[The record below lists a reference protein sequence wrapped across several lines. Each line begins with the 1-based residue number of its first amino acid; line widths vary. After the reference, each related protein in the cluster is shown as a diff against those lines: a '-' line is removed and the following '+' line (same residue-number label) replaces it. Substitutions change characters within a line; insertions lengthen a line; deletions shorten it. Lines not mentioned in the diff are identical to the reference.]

1 MVYNG
6 TITVLPLSTEGKS
19 PTASSH
25 QTPQGRKAARDGGRS
40 GAMGIACPLFFPM
53 RTDFHRQAKVVLVTG
68 ATTGIGSSI
77 ASVLAEAGH
86 RVWGTGRSSE
96 TSLPLPGKPG
106 SIALDVTQP
115 ATVDAAISTIVSEEG
130 RIDAVINNAGIGMM
144 GAMGDTT
151 EDELLTVYRTNVV
164 GLHTVSKTAIP
175 HLIASQGHLLHV
187 GSVAGVV
194 GLPFRGVYCSSK
206 AAVELIAEAQSM
218 ELARHGVRVT
228 VLRPGDF
235 KTAINAN
242 RLRVAHP
249 NHAVNPG
256 FDAVCD
262 AVNAE
267 VAHAKDPADMGRAVL
282 KLLDQKKPPLYVTV
296 APPLQRLAIRLKR
309 VLPDRVF
316 EALIARRYPLR

>member
-1 MVYNG
+1 
-6 TITVLPLSTEGKS
+6 
-19 PTASSH
+19 
-25 QTPQGRKAARDGGRS
+25 
-40 GAMGIACPLFFPM
+40 M

-77 ASVLAEAGH
+77 ARVLAEAGH

-151 EDELLTVYRTNVV
+151 EEELLTVYRTNVV

>member
-1 MVYNG
+1 MEPSLSYLCPRRASLPRPAPTKPPRAGRQQG
-6 TITVLPLSTEGKS
+6 TVVVAVRWESLALSR
-19 PTASSH
+19 SS
-25 QTPQGRKAARDGGRS
+25 
-40 GAMGIACPLFFPM
+40 
-53 RTDFHRQAKVVLVTG
+53 
-68 ATTGIGSSI
+68 
-77 ASVLAEAGH
+77 EAGH

-175 HLIASQGHLLHV
+175 HLIASEGHLLHV

>member
-1 MVYNG
+1 
-6 TITVLPLSTEGKS
+6 
-19 PTASSH
+19 
-25 QTPQGRKAARDGGRS
+25 
-40 GAMGIACPLFFPM
+40 M
-53 RTDFHRQAKVVLVTG
+53 RTDFHRHAKVVLVTG
-68 ATTGIGSSI
+68 ATTGIGAAI
-77 ASVLAEAGH
+77 AQVLADHGH
-86 RVWGTGRSSE
+86 RVWGTGRRS
-96 TSLPLPGKPG
+96 TTAPPQPGIPG
-106 SIALDVTQP
+106 TVALDVTQP
-115 ATVDAAISTIVSEEG
+115 ETVAAAMSAVMDAEG
-130 RIDAVINNAGIGMM
+130 RIDAVVNNAGIGMM

-151 EDELLTVYRTNVV
+151 EEELLTVYRTNVV
-164 GLHTVSKTAIP
+164 GLHTVSRMATP
-175 HLIASQGHLLHV
+175 HLIASRGHLMHV

-242 RLRVAHP
+242 RLRVAEPDHTL
-249 NHAVNPG
+249 NPG
-256 FDAVCD
+256 FEEVCD

-267 VAHAKDPADMGRAVL
+267 VAHAKDPADMGKAVL
-282 KLLDQKKPPLYVTV
+282 KLLSQRRPPLYVTV

-316 EALIARRYPLR
+316 EGLIARRYPLG

>member
-25 QTPQGRKAARDGGRS
+25 QTPQGRKAARVDGRS

-77 ASVLAEAGH
+77 ASVLAKAGH

-175 HLIASQGHLLHV
+175 HLIASEGHLLHV

>member
-1 MVYNG
+1 
-6 TITVLPLSTEGKS
+6 
-19 PTASSH
+19 
-25 QTPQGRKAARDGGRS
+25 
-40 GAMGIACPLFFPM
+40 M

-175 HLIASQGHLLHV
+175 HLIASEGHLLHV

>member
-1 MVYNG
+1 M
-6 TITVLPLSTEGKS
+6 
-19 PTASSH
+19 
-25 QTPQGRKAARDGGRS
+25 Q
-40 GAMGIACPLFFPM
+40 
-53 RTDFHRQAKVVLVTG
+53 TDFHRQAKVVLVTG
-68 ATTGIGSSI
+68 ATTGIGASI
-77 ASVLAEAGH
+77 AHVLATAGH
-86 RVWGTGRSSE
+86 RVWGTGRRAK
-96 TSLPLPGKPG
+96 TAPPLPGKPG

-115 ATVDAAISTIVSEEG
+115 AAVDAAISTIIKEDG
-130 RIDAVINNAGIGMM
+130 RLDAVVNNAGIGMM

-151 EDELLTVYRTNVV
+151 EEELLTIYRTNVI

-175 HLIASQGHLLHV
+175 HLIAAQGHLIHV

-194 GLPFRGVYCSSK
+194 VLPFRGVYCSSK

-242 RLRVAHP
+242 RLRVAQP
-249 NHAVNPG
+249 NHDLNPG
-256 FDAVCD
+256 FEAVCD

-267 VAHAKDPADMGRAVL
+267 VAHAKDPADMGKAVL
-282 KLLDQKKPPLYVTV
+282 KLLGQKKPPLYVTV
-296 APPLQRLAIRLKR
+296 APPLQKLAIRLKR
-309 VLPDRVF
+309 VLPDRIF

>member
-1 MVYNG
+1 
-6 TITVLPLSTEGKS
+6 
-19 PTASSH
+19 
-25 QTPQGRKAARDGGRS
+25 
-40 GAMGIACPLFFPM
+40 M

-77 ASVLAEAGH
+77 ARVLAEAGH

-175 HLIASQGHLLHV
+175 HLIASEGHLLHV

>member
-77 ASVLAEAGH
+77 ARVLAEAGH

-106 SIALDVTQP
+106 GIALDVTQP